1 MENLKVENSTVD
13 LRIENDVCKFQVAIV
28 HRLGGVIGTDKHTE
42 VLFVLYLFIIIS
54 VLYLFIIIS
63 VLYLFIIISV
73 LYLFYY

>member
-13 LRIENDVCKFQVAIV
+13 LRIENDVYKFQVAIV

-63 VLYLFIIISV
+63 VLYLF
-73 LYLFYY
+73 YY